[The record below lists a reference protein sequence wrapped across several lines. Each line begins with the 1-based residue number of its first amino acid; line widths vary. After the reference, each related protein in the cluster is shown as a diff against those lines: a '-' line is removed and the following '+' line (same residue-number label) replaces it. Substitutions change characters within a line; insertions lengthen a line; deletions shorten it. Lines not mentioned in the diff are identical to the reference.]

1 MQSRISPRSNSCSTV
16 QTGIELTSLEQPRP
30 SCACQQNGRD
40 AVLNPEIAILQTVI
54 GFTEQ
59 SPVHSECRPAL
70 KVWCASLEGTLASL
84 QVSRAKE
91 KVSRASLEGTRASL
105 QVSRAKEKVS
115 LASLEGTRASLEG
128 TRASLQ
134 VSRAKEKVS
143 LATLRAR
150 LATLWGSLDGGG
162 AAMKPDFAGFMA
174 VEQSRIM
181 LCGCRERVLEPTA
194 PVRQA
199 PQVPRAA
206 RPEACG

>member
-16 QTGIELTSLEQPRP
+16 QTGIELTSLEQRRP

-84 QVSRAKE
+84 QVSRARE
-91 KVSRASLEGTRASL
+91 KVSRVSLEGTRASL

-115 LASLEGTRASLEG
+115 
-128 TRASLQ
+128 
-134 VSRAKEKVS
+134 RAKEKVS
-143 LATLRAR
+143 LATLRVR
-150 LATLWGSLDGGG
+150 LATLWGSREGDG
-162 AAMKPDFAGFMA
+162 AAMKPVFAGFMA
-174 VEQSRIM
+174 VEQSRFM
-181 LCGCRERVLEPTA
+181 LCGCRERVVERTA
-194 PVRQA
+194 PVREA
-199 PQVPRAA
+199 LPAWRPPP
-206 RPEACG
+206 PEASGRNACPGP

>member
-16 QTGIELTSLEQPRP
+16 QTGIELTSLEQRRP

-59 SPVHSECRPAL
+59 GPVHSECRPAL
-70 KVWCASLEGTLASL
+70 RVWCASLEGTRASLQVSRAREKVSRASLEGTLASL

-105 QVSRAKEKVS
+105 QVTRAKEKVS
-115 LASLEGTRASLEG
+115 RASLEGTLASLQVARAKEKVTRASLEG

-143 LATLRAR
+143 LATLRVR
-150 LATLWGSLDGGG
+150 LA
-162 AAMKPDFAGFMA
+162 
-174 VEQSRIM
+174 
-181 LCGCRERVLEPTA
+181 
-194 PVRQA
+194 
-199 PQVPRAA
+199 
-206 RPEACG
+206 

>member
-16 QTGIELTSLEQPRP
+16 QTGIELTSLEQRRP

-84 QVSRAKE
+84 QVSRAREKVSRVSLEGTLASLHVSRAREKVSRASLQGTLASLQVSRAKE
-91 KVSRASLEGTRASL
+91 KVSRASLQGTRASL

-115 LASLEGTRASLEG
+115 LASLQGTRD
-128 TRASLQ
+128 SLQ
-134 VSRAKEKVS
+134 VSRAKEKV
-143 LATLRAR
+143 TL
-150 LATLWGSLDGGG
+150 
-162 AAMKPDFAGFMA
+162 
-174 VEQSRIM
+174 
-181 LCGCRERVLEPTA
+181 A
-194 PVRQA
+194 PVRVRLA
-199 PQVPRAA
+199 
-206 RPEACG
+206 